1 MRAIQIAALID
12 TFQVGGP
19 GKQLIAFCKAAPACG
34 MTVRIA
40 TFLRRKHRTSP
51 FIDACRAEGLDPH
64 VFDERF
70 LFDARL
76 LSLVRTYLRS
86 NDVQVL
92 QTHSYKANVIAS
104 LLSATVKRRGARWIG
119 YVHGFTNENAG
130 VRLYYAL
137 ELRALRRADAVVTV
151 SDPLRRQVV
160 RALGQSRVP
169 LQVIWN
175 ASLPER
181 LSSTA
186 SPPSREAARQELGI
200 PEDAVVAAVIGRLSS
215 EKGQGVFLEALADL
229 GRTNIVGLIVG
240 DGPDEEALRIKAARL
255 GLSGKVRFAGY
266 RHDIAPIYAATDILV
281 IPSFSEGTPNVALEA
296 MGHQIP
302 LVATSV
308 GGIPDMI
315 GHQESGL
322 LVAPGDAAALSES
335 IRWLMDHPDE
345 RARLAARAKEI
356 VETRFS
362 LAGRMKRI
370 QGLYRDILG
379 LQAIHE

>member
-1 MRAIQIAALID
+1 MRPIQVTALID

-19 GKQLIAFCKAAPACG
+19 GKQLMAFCKAAPACG

-76 LSLVRTYLRS
+76 LALVRTYLRS

-104 LLSATVKRRGARWIG
+104 LLSATVKRSGGRWIG
-119 YVHGFTNENAG
+119 YVHGFTNENAS

-137 ELRALRRADAVVTV
+137 ELRALRRADAVITV
-151 SDPLRRQVV
+151 SEPLRRRVV
-160 RALGQSRVP
+160 RAVGQSRV
-169 LQVIWN
+169 QVVWN

-181 LSSTA
+181 LPSTA
-186 SPPSREAARQELGI
+186 SPSSRAVARRGLGI
-200 PEDAVVAAVIGRLSS
+200 PEGAVVASVIGRLSS
-215 EKGQGVFLEALADL
+215 EKGQGVFLEALAEL
-229 GRTNIVGLIVG
+229 GKANVVGLIVG
-240 DGPDEEALRIKAARL
+240 EGPDEEALRIKAGRL
-255 GLSGKVRFAGY
+255 GLSGTVRFAGY
-266 RHDIAPIYAATDILV
+266 RPDIAPIYAATDILV
-281 IPSFSEGTPNVALEA
+281 IPSFSEGIPNVALEA
-296 MGHQIP
+296 MGQQIP
-302 LVATSV
+302 LVATAV
-308 GGIPDMI
+308 GGIPEMI
-315 GHQESGL
+315 GDRESGL
-322 LVAPGDAAALSES
+322 LVAPGDATALAES
-335 IRWLMDHPDE
+335 IRRLTDHPDE

-362 LAGRMKRI
+362 LAGRMRRI
-370 QGLYRDILG
+370 QALYCDILAR
-379 LQAIHE
+379 QESHD